1 LCVDVHTGH
10 NPAMDVR
17 LDPMTEPMRCAH
29 GREFIVFDGDIE
41 WLAAPCASCAGQKT
55 VADTGRAA

>member
-1 LCVDVHTGH
+1 
-10 NPAMDVR
+10 MDVR

-41 WLAAPCASCAGQKT
+41 WLTAPCASCAGQKT